1 MRIVLDAMGSD
12 NYPTPDVVGAV
23 LAAREWDDTI
33 ILVGREEA
41 IQQELVGEDDIG
53 GFEADRLGIGQ
64 VIAGH
69 VDFGLCRAEPGQRG
83 GHGG

>member
-41 IQQELVGEDDIG
+41 IQQELAKPKEPERGHT
-53 GFEADRLGIGQ
+53 
-64 VIAGH
+64 VIAD
-69 VDFGLCRAEPGQRG
+69 VFSAGLKYYTDHLSRQSEDKQ
-83 GHGG
+83 